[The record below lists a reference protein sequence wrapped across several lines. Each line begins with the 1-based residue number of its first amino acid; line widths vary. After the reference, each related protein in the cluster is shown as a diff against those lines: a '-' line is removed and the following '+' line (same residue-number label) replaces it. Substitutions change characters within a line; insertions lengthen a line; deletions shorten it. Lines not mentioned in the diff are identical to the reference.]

1 MTFPAVQREWKLAFT
16 TGHGQQP
23 RQRTIRARDLAA
35 LEQEI
40 AKAKKRFKL
49 DPDTPVFSCYEA
61 GRDGFWLHR
70 YLTTHGVVNVIVDSA
85 SIEVNRRK
93 RRAKSD
99 KLDAN
104 KLVNMLL
111 RYRAG
116 ERKVWS
122 VVRVP
127 GIADEDNRQL
137 HRDLQE
143 LLDEQTRHVNRIKG
157 LLASQ
162 GLAPDAVAATL
173 PEWLQEA
180 QLWDGTSLGT
190 EMHCRLL
197 REHER
202 WQFVHR
208 QVLDLL
214 KERRRR
220 IRHDETPGVDMV
232 RRLLNLAGIGLSGS
246 WLLVYEF
253 FAWRSFQNRKQ
264 VGAIVGLTGTAY
276 QSGDSVCEQGISK
289 AGNRRMRRLLVELA
303 WCWVR
308 LQPESALSRWYARRF
323 ATGKGPAQDRHR
335 GRGPQAAH
343 CLVEISGAR
352 RDTGRSQDRGL
363 AVETQAEAARG
374 SAGGLMLTWQKR
386 RRRFVPPAR
395 LAPLVRRWSGYS
407 SSVARLQSRLRF
419 PRQASVAQMVMEDS
433 HTKQR

>member
-1 MTFPAVQREWKLAFT
+1 MTAAYISNDTTQTIALHLAFELGWTHWKLAFT
-16 TGHGQQP
+16 IGHGQQP
-23 RQRTIRARDLAA
+23 RLRTIRARDLAA

-49 DPDTPVFSCYEA
+49 DRDTSVFSCYEA

-70 YLTTHGVVNVIVDSA
+70 YLTTCGVVNVIVDSA

-99 KLDAN
+99 KLDAI
-104 KLVNMLL
+104 KLVSMLL

-116 ERKVWS
+116 EHKVWS

-127 GIADEDNRQL
+127 AVADEDNRQL

-143 LLDEQTRHVNRIKG
+143 LLDEQTRHINRIKG

-162 GLAPDAVAATL
+162 GLALDAVDASL
-173 PEWLQEA
+173 PEWLEEA
-180 QLWDGTSLGT
+180 RLWDGTPLGT
-190 EMHCRLL
+190 EMHDRLL

-220 IRHDETPGVDMV
+220 IREDDTPGLNMV
-232 RRLLNLAGIGLSGS
+232 RRLLSLAGIGVNGS

-253 FAWRSFQNRKQ
+253 LAWRTFQNRRQ
-264 VGAIVGLTGTAY
+264 VGALVGLTGTSY

-289 AGNRRMRRLLVELA
+289 AGNRRMRRMLVELG
-303 WCWVR
+303 WCWIR
-308 LQPESALSRWYARRF
+308 LQPESALSQWYVRRF
-323 ATGKGPAQDRHR
+323 ATGKGPARKI
-335 GRGPQAAH
+335 GIVA
-343 CLVEISGAR
+343 
-352 RDTGRSQDRGL
+352 
-363 AVETQAEAARG
+363 
-374 SAGGLMLTWQKR
+374 
-386 RRRFVPPAR
+386 
-395 LAPLVRRWSGYS
+395 
-407 SSVARLQSRLRF
+407 VARKLLIALWKYLEQGEIPAGAKVVDWRLKVRKKL
-419 PRQASVAQMVMEDS
+419 PAAAPAA
-433 HTKQR
+433 